1 MYDRNQELGQV
12 HKELR
17 HFSKKSTTFLKIYH
31 NLFYLLIK
39 NFKQVFDANFV
50 RKSYNKKGIYLR
62 PSSKNNLFKVN
73 KKKSLQNTWW
83 SIFFTIKKVSI
94 TGASPQIL
102 RNFQEQPMSS

>member
-73 KKKSLQNTWW
+73 KKKNPCKIHGGVYFL
-83 SIFFTIKKVSI
+83 
-94 TGASPQIL
+94 P
-102 RNFQEQPMSS
+102 